1 MARYRRSIAGE
12 IVGSLFDTT
21 FANWRGIKVAKHKMQ
36 DYTDANTLPQQKN
49 RVRFSTLSD
58 LSKKLQAASRI
69 GFRALAV
76 KKTEHNVFVSKNKEA
91 VLVDD
96 NLVISVSY
104 DQLKV
109 SSGPLPTSNGSLTAS
124 RTGASI
130 TINWSAGNDDTAQT
144 NVLKITYLCKVE
156 GIAITGEID
165 PTRNTETVTETLPF
179 VPGGPVWIY
188 VFFFD
193 PATKQVS
200 NSEAISVN

>member
-21 FANWRGIKVAKHKMQ
+21 FAKWRGIKVAKHKMQ
-36 DYTDANTLPQQKN
+36 DYNDANTLPQQKN
-49 RVRFSTLSD
+49 RKRFAILSN

-96 NLVISVSY
+96 NLAPTVSY
-104 DQLKV
+104 NQLQV
-109 SSGPLPTSNGSLTAS
+109 SSGPLPTSNGSLTAT
-124 RTGASI
+124 RTGADI
-130 TINWSAGNDDTAQT
+130 TLNWSSGNDETAQT
-144 NVLKITYLCKVE
+144 NVLKTIYLCKNEEV
-156 GIAITGEID
+156 AITGEID
-165 PTRNTETVTETLPF
+165 PTRNVETMTETLPF
-179 VPGGPVWIY
+179 VPTGSVWVY

-193 PATKQVS
+193 PTTKQVS
-200 NSEAISVN
+200 NSEAVLIN

>member
-49 RVRFSTLSD
+49 RKRFAILSD

-96 NLVISVSY
+96 NLAQTVSY
-104 DQLKV
+104 NQLQV
-109 SSGPLPTSNGSLTAS
+109 SSGPLPTSNGSLTAT
-124 RTGASI
+124 RTGADI
-130 TINWSAGNDDTAQT
+130 TLNWSSGNDETAQT
-144 NVLKITYLCKVE
+144 NVLKTIYLCKNEEV
-156 GIAITGEID
+156 AITGEID
-165 PTRNTETVTETLPF
+165 PTRNVETMTETLPF
-179 VPGGPVWIY
+179 VPTGPVWVY

-193 PATKQVS
+193 PTTKQVS
-200 NSEAISVN
+200 NSEAVVVN